1 MEISHWIWYTDSVE
15 NTAVA
20 VTVQGG
26 NGIRKDYRDGGPV
39 MSQAINACYEPV
51 Y

>member
-1 MEISHWIWYTDSVE
+1 MEISHWIWYTDSVG

-26 NGIRKDYRDGGPV
+26 NGIRKDYRDGG
-39 MSQAINACYEPV
+39 AGYESGNQCLL
-51 Y
+51 